1 MKHPKHNLL
10 NAAYM
15 FYYATDVAF
24 SPSSSSAHSDVDGN
38 AGESSVAAVS
48 TGGEDAKTKK
58 KLETRLN
65 ALTADLLVIAK
76 QVRFNTSFLFRTHS
90 FFFLFYL
97 GWFRCLQRT
106 DVTRQQHV
114 LARTKGESTT
124 HYFRTPMALAI
135 QYCPFTSIDE
145 PFS

>member
-15 FYYATDVAF
+15 FYYATDVIF
-24 SPSSSSAHSDVDGN
+24 PPSSSSAHTDADVN
-38 AGESSVAAVS
+38 AGESSVAAVG

-65 ALTADLLVIAK
+65 ALTADLLIIAK
-76 QVRFNTSFLFRTHS
+76 QVRLFTSLFFEMMKKLLP
-90 FFFLFYL
+90 FFFFPFHL

-106 DVTRQQHV
+106 DVT
-114 LARTKGESTT
+114 
-124 HYFRTPMALAI
+124 
-135 QYCPFTSIDE
+135 
-145 PFS
+145 